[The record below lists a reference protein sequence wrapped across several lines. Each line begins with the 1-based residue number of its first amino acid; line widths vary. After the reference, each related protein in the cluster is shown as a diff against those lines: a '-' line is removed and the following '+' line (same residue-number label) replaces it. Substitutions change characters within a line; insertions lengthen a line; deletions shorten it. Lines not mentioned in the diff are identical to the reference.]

1 MTILESK
8 RVTCMTVM
16 FSVRLAC
23 WFSMQKK
30 NQLSLSAPARSEPLS
45 LFHCHSPGN
54 SEYKLVFFSL
64 SVSAEEKSTLCCF
77 FFFLN
82 DLPFLFI
89 VSFSK

>member
-1 MTILESK
+1 MYDCDVQREVGLL
-8 RVTCMTVM
+8 V
-16 FSVRLAC
+16 FYA
-23 WFSMQKK
+23 KK

-54 SEYKLVFFSL
+54 SEYKLVFFLL

-77 FFFLN
+77 FFFFN
-82 DLPFLFI
+82 DVPFLFI

>member
-77 FFFLN
+77 FFLMMCPFFLLLVFLN
-82 DLPFLFI
+82 R
-89 VSFSK
+89 